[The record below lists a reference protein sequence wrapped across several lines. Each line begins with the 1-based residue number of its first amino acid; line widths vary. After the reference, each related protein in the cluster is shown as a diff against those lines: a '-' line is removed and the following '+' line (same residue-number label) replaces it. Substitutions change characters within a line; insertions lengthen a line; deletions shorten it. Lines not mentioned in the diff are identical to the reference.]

1 MRGESQAVLP
11 VQRPV
16 AARPEGTKRC
26 GSLPH
31 PMDRFRPKLRSV
43 NFFRHFHCE
52 NKDNPLLVNLIK
64 AGTVNEIV
72 LFFPKFIVDELLEKY
87 RTTMGV

>member
-1 MRGESQAVLP
+1 MSNRIELTEDMINDLSNQFKHLTEIGFF
-11 VQRPV
+11 
-16 AARPEGTKRC
+16 KD
-26 GSLPH
+26 H
-31 PMDRFRPKLRSV
+31 PRLS
-43 NFFRHFHCE
+43 CEE